1 MHITCSIVRTV
12 FRVLSSGERNSS
24 GLRLLSL
31 SSSNVYKRFGICM
44 PCMDQLLSQQTNEA
58 AMQPSACTGQLQ
70 ETWLGEVAVHI

>member
-44 PCMDQLLSQQTNEA
+44 ATYGSIAHSKLSSNA
-58 AMQPSACTGQLQ
+58 GSAYTGQLQ
-70 ETWLGEVAVHI
+70 ETCLGGVAVHI